1 MGLQPMSE
9 ADQQL
14 SSLDTIFD
22 LLSNPRRRFV
32 LHYLKEHDG
41 TVELNDLA
49 AEIAAKENDVPKEE
63 LTSQQRKR
71 AYVSLYQTHVPKLEE
86 VGVIEYDSET
96 GQITLTEQADQ
107 IDRHLDT
114 SDDGRPWQRVYLAV
128 ALAGIV
134 GVVLTPFAGGGPDVQ
149 FAVGLFVLG
158 LIAVIALANYVYAR
172 RARDQS
178 VALVED
184 ET

>member
-1 MGLQPMSE
+1 MGLKQMSE

-41 TVELNDLA
+41 PVELNDLA
-49 AEIAAKENDVPKEE
+49 AEIAAKENEVPKRE

-96 GQITLTEQADQ
+96 GEIVLTEQADQ

-114 SDDGRPWQRVYLAV
+114 DDDGGPWQRVYLAV

-134 GVVLTPFAGGGPDVQ
+134 AVVLTPFVGAGATVQ

-172 RARDQS
+172 QTENRT
-178 VALVED
+178 VTLIED
-184 ET
+184 E

>member
-1 MGLQPMSE
+1 MSE

-14 SSLDTIFD
+14 SSLDTVFD

-32 LHYLKEHDG
+32 LHYLKEHDEP
-41 TVELNDLA
+41 VELNDLA
-49 AEIAAKENDVPKEE
+49 AEIAAKENDVPTDE

-86 VGVIEYDSET
+86 VGVIEYDSDT
-96 GQITLTEQADQ
+96 GEIALTEQADK

-114 SDDGRPWQRVYLAV
+114 SEDDRSWQRLYLAV

-134 GVVLTPFAGGGPDVQ
+134 GVVLTPFVGGGADLQ

-158 LIAVIALANYVYAR
+158 LIAAIALANYVYAR
-172 RARDQS
+172 RTEDRS
-178 VALVED
+178 VALIE
-184 ET
+184 EE